1 MEELKTTDVSKENPQ
16 IMILEDKPED
26 SEPPKEKLT
35 VAGMILGGL
44 AIYFVTIF
52 GISFLLG
59 GIIAS
64 IFDLNTV
71 EGTAN
76 YINTV
81 GIISEA
87 LIIIWAGWLLK
98 RHSYLNLTVP
108 DDRKTLSQNLLWLI
122 VILIAFLYAESI
134 LSVLIGGF
142 LNAEGA
148 VQQQSRIV
156 IGGQQLLS
164 ILNVIVMAP
173 LAEEIV
179 CRGAVYG
186 GIRRKLGVV
195 PSVILGGIVFGLIH
209 FNGWIS
215 LVMMFMGMVMCVVY
229 EKTGSLIYT
238 IILHMINNAVS
249 MFSMYLGVGFIISEN
264 NVINIFLL
272 VIASVITAFGCSKLK
287 RAGSNQG
294 GKER

>member
-1 MEELKTTDVSKENPQ
+1 MEELKYNDAGEVS
-16 IMILEDKPED
+16 
-26 SEPPKEKLT
+26 KEKLT

-44 AIYFVTIF
+44 AIYFGTSL
-52 GISFLLG
+52 GLSFLLG
-59 GIIAS
+59 GFLTS
-64 IFDLNTV
+64 IFDVSTN
-71 EGTAN
+71 EGIAN
-76 YINTV
+76 YINTIA
-81 GIISEA
+81 IIGET
-87 LIIIWAGWLLK
+87 IIVIWAGWLLK
-98 RHSYLNLTVP
+98 RHGYLKLTVSY
-108 DDRKTLSQNLLWLI
+108 DRKTLSKNLLWLI

-148 VQQQSRIV
+148 VQQQSGIV